1 MESKSVA
8 SQAGVWGKTFQ
19 RRENICEN
27 LVNRLAKVRDINV
40 LYLYDT
46 NRKEE
51 VIRKKTEEINQ
62 WSDAEWSYK
71 IQ

>member
-51 VIRKKTEEINQ
+51 VIRNKTEEINQ